1 MDKKLLAI
9 INATIKFD
17 ASFTSQMRSVEDTF
31 DIIKMK
37 KLVWP

>member
-9 INATIKFD
+9 TNATIKFD
-17 ASFTSQMRSVEDTF
+17 ALLTSLTQSMEDTI

-37 KLVWP
+37 RSN